1 MGPSWAESSGSS
13 GILDIRQIGKFVIFA
28 IAIAIVIMWVF
39 NNTKGSLRMAM
50 LMHAYIIDTVSV
62 PLRLLFAP
70 AEVSNSLLLSFG
82 LLALLLVALTRGRL
96 GYQHY
101 RQKEPDPAIALI

>member
-1 MGPSWAESSGSS
+1 MWYLPEFMGPSWAESSGGS

-28 IAIAIVIMWVF
+28 MAVAIVITWVF
-39 NNTKGSLRMAM
+39 NNAKGSLRMAI
-50 LMHAYIIDTVSV
+50 LMHASIGTFSV

-82 LLALLLVALTRGRL
+82 L
-96 GYQHY
+96 
-101 RQKEPDPAIALI
+101 